1 MLRFIN
7 CIKGRD
13 NYHPK
18 RNLADMILECAACRT
33 RYLVPD
39 TAIGPDGRTVRCAN
53 CKHSWFQHGPNAEA
67 FSPEALAPA
76 AVMPP
81 PVPVTEEAA
90 PASARATPP
99 NEAAVDYDAFGYQA
113 PFRPRRNPAR
123 RYTMIAVAAGV
134 TMLIGVGVISATGA
148 TGLADQ
154 LGLVAAA
161 ETPLRIEQNPI
172 DRHDLPSGSE
182 AFAVSG
188 RIVNP
193 TGKRLPVTDLRADL
207 LDAQGRQVYTWTITP
222 EARVVGPKGVVEFRS
237 LTLDVPNNGKALRL
251 SFAPGIAG

>member
-7 CIKGRD
+7 CIKGRAVTT
-13 NYHPK
+13 PK
-18 RNLADMILECAACRT
+18 RNTADMILECAACRT

-53 CKHSWFQHGPNAEA
+53 CKHSWFQHGAPAESFA
-67 FSPEALAPA
+67 PAAAASPPVAPAAPEAPA
-76 AVMPP
+76 AVARVEAP
-81 PVPVTEEAA
+81 TE
-90 PASARATPP
+90 P
-99 NEAAVDYDAFGYQA
+99 AVDYDAFGYQA

-123 RYTMIAVAAGV
+123 RYTAIAVAAGV
-134 TMLIGVGVISATGA
+134 TMLIAVGVISATGA
-148 TGLADQ
+148 TGIADR

-193 TGKRLPVTDLRADL
+193 TAKRLPVTDLRADL

-251 SFAPGIAG
+251 SFASGIAG

>member
-1 MLRFIN
+1 
-7 CIKGRD
+7 
-13 NYHPK
+13 
-18 RNLADMILECAACRT
+18 MILECAACRT

-53 CKHSWFQHGPNAEA
+53 CKHSWFQEGAA
-67 FSPEALAPA
+67 AEALAAGVSAIA
-76 AVMPP
+76 APSLAPP
-81 PVPVTEEAA
+81 PAEPVAPVAA
-90 PASARATPP
+90 PAAET
-99 NEAAVDYDAFGYQA
+99 DYDAFGYQA

-134 TMLIGVGVISATGA
+134 TMLIGVGVISASGA
-148 TGLADQ
+148 TGLASQ
-154 LGLVAAA
+154 FGLIAAA
-161 ETPLRIEQNPI
+161 DTPLRIEQNPI

-188 RIVNP
+188 RIINP

-251 SFAPGIAG
+251 SFASGIAG

>member
-1 MLRFIN
+1 
-7 CIKGRD
+7 
-13 NYHPK
+13 
-18 RNLADMILECAACRT
+18 MILECAACRT

-53 CKHSWFQHGPNAEA
+53 CKHSWFQEGAA
-67 FSPEALAPA
+67 AEALAAGVSAIAAPSVAPPPADTVPPVKAPA
-76 AVMPP
+76 AE
-81 PVPVTEEAA
+81 T
-90 PASARATPP
+90 
-99 NEAAVDYDAFGYQA
+99 DYDAFGYQA

-123 RYTMIAVAAGV
+123 RYTMIAVAVGV
-134 TMLIGVGVISATGA
+134 TMLIGVGVISASGA
-148 TGLADQ
+148 AGLASQ
-154 LGLVAAA
+154 FGLIAAA
-161 ETPLRIEQNPI
+161 DTPLRIEQNPI

-188 RIVNP
+188 RIINP

-251 SFAPGIAG
+251 SFASGIAG

>member
-1 MLRFIN
+1 
-7 CIKGRD
+7 
-13 NYHPK
+13 
-18 RNLADMILECAACRT
+18 MILECAACRT

-53 CKHSWFQHGPNAEA
+53 CKHSWFQEGAGA
-67 FSPEALAPA
+67 EALAAGLSATPAPSVTPPPA
-76 AVMPP
+76 ATVP
-81 PVPVTEEAA
+81 PVGA
-90 PASARATPP
+90 PAVET
-99 NEAAVDYDAFGYQA
+99 DYDAFGYQA

-134 TMLIGVGVISATGA
+134 TMLIGVGVISASGA
-148 TGLADQ
+148 TGLASQ
-154 LGLVAAA
+154 FGLIAAA
-161 ETPLRIEQNPI
+161 DTQLRIEQNPI

-222 EARVVGPKGVVEFRS
+222 EARVVGPRGVVEFRS

-251 SFAPGIAG
+251 SFASGAAG

>member
-1 MLRFIN
+1 
-7 CIKGRD
+7 
-13 NYHPK
+13 
-18 RNLADMILECAACRT
+18 MILECAACRT

-39 TAIGPDGRTVRCAN
+39 TAIGPEGRTVRCAN
-53 CKHSWFQHGPNAEA
+53 CKNSWFQEGATA
-67 FSPEALAPA
+67 EALASGATAIAPPPAEPTPA
-76 AVMPP
+76 A
-81 PVPVTEEAA
+81 PVEPIAG
-90 PASARATPP
+90 
-99 NEAAVDYDAFGYQA
+99 NDDDYDAFSYQA

-134 TMLIGVGVISATGA
+134 AMLVGVGVISTSGA
-148 TGLADQ
+148 AGLATRF
-154 LGLVAAA
+154 GLMSVA

-182 AFAVSG
+182 VFAVSG

-222 EARVVGPKGVVEFRS
+222 EARAIGPKGVVEFRS

-251 SFAPGIAG
+251 SFASGIAG

>member
-1 MLRFIN
+1 MLRFLN
-7 CIKGRD
+7 CIKGRTVTT
-13 NYHPK
+13 PK
-18 RNLADMILECAACRT
+18 RNTVHMILECAACRT

-39 TAIGPDGRTVRCAN
+39 TAIGPDGRTVRCAS
-53 CKHSWFQHGPNAEA
+53 CKHSWFQHGAA
-67 FSPEALAPA
+67 PEALAASFAAAPPPA
-76 AVMPP
+76 AVAQ
-81 PVPVTEEAA
+81 EEAPSGAERPDA
-90 PASARATPP
+90 PA
-99 NEAAVDYDAFGYQA
+99 EAPVNYDAFGYRA

-134 TMLIGVGVISATGA
+134 MMLIGVGVISATGT

-154 LGLVAAA
+154 FGLVAAA

-222 EARVVGPKGVVEFRS
+222 EARVVGPRGVVEFRS

>member
-1 MLRFIN
+1 
-7 CIKGRD
+7 
-13 NYHPK
+13 
-18 RNLADMILECAACRT
+18 MILECAACRT

-53 CKHSWFQHGPNAEA
+53 CKHSWFQHGPAAAA
-67 FSPEALAPA
+67 FAPEASAPAAATVAPAPA
-76 AVMPP
+76 AVAEVVP
-81 PVPVTEEAA
+81 PVA
-90 PASARATPP
+90 ARATPP
-99 NEAAVDYDAFGYQA
+99 SDTSVDYDAFGYQA

-134 TMLIGVGVISATGA
+134 TMLIGVGVISAMGT

-154 LGLVAAA
+154 FGFVAAA

-251 SFAPGIAG
+251 SFASGIAG

>member
-1 MLRFIN
+1 
-7 CIKGRD
+7 
-13 NYHPK
+13 
-18 RNLADMILECAACRT
+18 MILECAACRT

-53 CKHSWFQHGPNAEA
+53 CKHSWFQDGAPA
-67 FSPEALAPA
+67 EALAAGVSAIA
-76 AVMPP
+76 APSVAPP
-81 PVPVTEEAA
+81 PADPVPPVAA
-90 PASARATPP
+90 PAADT
-99 NEAAVDYDAFGYQA
+99 DYDAFGYQA

-134 TMLIGVGVISATGA
+134 TMLIGVGVISASGA
-148 TGLADQ
+148 TGLASQ
-154 LGLVAAA
+154 FGLIAAA
-161 ETPLRIEQNPI
+161 DTPLRIEQNPI

-188 RIVNP
+188 RIINP

-251 SFAPGIAG
+251 SFASGIAG